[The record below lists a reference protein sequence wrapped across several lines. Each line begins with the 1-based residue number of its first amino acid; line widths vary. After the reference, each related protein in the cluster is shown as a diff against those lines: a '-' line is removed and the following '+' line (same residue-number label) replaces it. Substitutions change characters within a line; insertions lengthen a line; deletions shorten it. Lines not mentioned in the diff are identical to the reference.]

1 MKQIFKM
8 AVPAALLFAFLDQVC
23 AQSERHYVFDMNAFR
38 KIGFHEALRN
48 AFLRD
53 ILPYYHKSKQFY
65 VTRKPTYNSVINL
78 IRQICKANN
87 VVFTKDMRYNHS
99 EYTIIYYIQKRPPTT
114 PIEALAPT
122 TTTTTSEADIR
133 LE

>member
-8 AVPAALLFAFLDQVC
+8 AVPAALLFAFLDHVC

-38 KIGFHEALRN
+38 KIGFHEALRD

-78 IRQICKANN
+78 IRQICKVNN

-99 EYTIIYYIQKRPPTT
+99 EYTIIYYIQKRPPPPPLVESASTH
-114 PIEALAPT
+114 PPA
-122 TTTTTSEADIR
+122 AD
-133 LE
+133 EETDV